1 MKSNHK
7 NLIENVPA
15 DLGQLD
21 YPANKILD
29 LTDSLGYMLI
39 ALVLMT
45 NLKKIWQS
53 SKKLRTEGKCS
64 SKELL
69 QIVSA
74 ILAIVKVI
82 QSIDDEGKDKN
93 E

>member
-1 MKSNHK
+1 MENNHK
-7 NLIENVPA
+7 SLIETVSNN
-15 DLGQLD
+15 LGQLD
-21 YPANKILD
+21 HPTSKILD

-45 NLKKIWQS
+45 NLKKIWQL

-82 QSIDDEGKDKN
+82 QSIDDEGKDKD

>member
-7 NLIENVPA
+7 NLIETVPA

-21 YPANKILD
+21 YPTSKILD
-29 LTDSLGYMLI
+29 LTDSLGYVLI
-39 ALVLMT
+39 ASVLMT

-53 SKKLRTEGKCS
+53 SKKIRTEGKCS
-64 SKELL
+64 LKELL

-82 QSIDDEGKDKN
+82 QSIDDENKDG
-93 E
+93 

>member
-7 NLIENVPA
+7 NLIETVSR

-21 YPANKILD
+21 YSTNKILD
-29 LTDSLGYMLI
+29 LTDSLGYVLI

-82 QSIDDEGKDKN
+82 QSIDDEGKDKDD
-93 E
+93 